1 MGIVDKA
8 PSSVRDQVADHESN
22 AVRYYLDLEVRVDM
36 AAALWERPSNEAVQK
51 EARLIS
57 LTADITAPTE
67 LTEEQKFRI
76 RNHPEVGRLV
86 ERSKALTLQIK
97 HKGYRTIEQAYG
109 TRLYKKKKEADAAL
123 NRARTALRA
132 RLREKARKKHFR
144 NADTEE
150 FNRQFGDR
158 STGAVMERTPPGI
171 PQVYRVEERATV
183 VQLTCGPIV
192 DVTANEEY
200 ARRLTCIKA
209 WIKLQ
214 DRKESPRR
222 GRLALRQKQERKS
235 DVPESQAGK
244 LIHSFALPLLA
255 SANTDRY
262 RQRLFCP
269 LESRDQLD
277 FLTST
282 IRYVSLCLSL
292 SPRLSPRLSLHLL
305 PSLSFLAW
313 FPPQF
318 WVTHPRWP

>member
-76 RNHPEVGRLV
+76 RNHPEIGRLV

-183 VQLTCGPIV
+183 VRLTCGPIV

-214 DRKESPRR
+214 DRQESPVEAGLPLDKNKSGRVTCLNRR
-222 GRLALRQKQERKS
+222 
-235 DVPESQAGK
+235 QAS
-244 LIHSFALPLLA
+244 SFTLLLCLFLPLLTQTDIA
-255 SANTDRY
+255 SAFSAHLNLAISLISSLRPSGTSH
-262 RQRLFCP
+262 FAP
-269 LESRDQLD
+269 HFHLD
-277 FLTST
+277 SHLD
-282 IRYVSLCLSL
+282 SL
-292 SPRLSPRLSLHLL
+292 SISYLLSHFWHGFHLN
-305 PSLSFLAW
+305 SG
-313 FPPQF
+313 
-318 WVTHPRWP
+318 